1 MNNIPR
7 VAIIGSGISSLTSAY
22 FLNQKYD
29 IKLYEKNDYLGGH
42 SNTIDIDYNGKNI
55 AVDIGFIVFN
65 HQTYPNLKAFFELLK
80 IPTAKSQMSFAVKI
94 LEKNLE
100 YAGTN
105 LNSVFAQ
112 RKNIFNPFF
121 LKMLRDILHFN
132 KSASNLLNKK
142 VDLDYNMRDFLKDLR
157 VGNYFS
163 QYYLLPMASAIWSTP
178 LEKIG
183 DYPAQ
188 SFVRFFKNH
197 GLLTVSD
204 QPQWYTVTDGSK
216 QYVNKICENFSNK
229 ISLNDE
235 VKSIEVLPNLDSRNI
250 KIISAKGEDFFD
262 KVIIGA
268 HSDQALKMLTN
279 PTDLHRKI
287 LGNIKYQSNLVIL
300 HKDSKVMPVNK
311 KAWASWVYTKYQD
324 NPNSPNIFQDSQSN
338 LAVSY
343 WMNNLQNIDHQYP
356 LFVSLN
362 PKQEIAKE
370 DIFHQKIFEHPVFD
384 SEAIKAQTWIQEI
397 QGMSEIYF
405 CGAYQS
411 YGFHEDGIS
420 SALRVL
426 NQLYIKAPW
435 Q

>member
-1 MNNIPR
+1 MNNTPK

-65 HQTYPNLKAFFELLK
+65 HQTYPNLKAFFELLN

-142 VDLDYNMRDFLKDLR
+142 VDLDYNMNDFLKDLR

-204 QPQWYTVTDGSK
+204 QPQWFTVEGGSK

-250 KIISAKGEDFFD
+250 KIISAKGEEFFD

-268 HSDQALKMLTN
+268 HSDQALNMLVN

-300 HKDSKVMPVNK
+300 HKDSKVMPENK

-324 NPNSPNIFQDSQSN
+324 NPNSPNIFQDSQNS

-343 WMNNLQNIDHQYP
+343 WMNNLQNIDHKYP

-384 SEAIKAQTWIQEI
+384 SEAIKAQSRIQEI

-420 SALRVL
+420 SALRIL

>member
-1 MNNIPR
+1 MTNNLK
-7 VAIIGSGISSLTSAY
+7 VAVIGSGISSLTSAY

-42 SNTIDIDYNGKNI
+42 SNTIDINYNGKNI

-65 HQTYPNLKAFFELLK
+65 HQTYPNLKAFFELLDIK
-80 IPTAKSQMSFAVKI
+80 IAKSQMSFAVKI

-112 RKNIFNPFF
+112 RKNLFKPAF

-132 KSASNLLNKK
+132 KSASNLLNQG
-142 VDLDYNMRDFLKDLR
+142 VDLNYSMNKFLQDLR

-204 QPQWYTVTDGSK
+204 QPQWYTVDGGSK

-235 VKSIEVLPNLDSRNI
+235 VKSIEVLSNLNSRNI
-250 KIISAKGEDFFD
+250 KIVSTKGEDFFD

-268 HSDQALKMLTN
+268 HSDQALKMLVN
-279 PTDLHRKI
+279 PTDLHQQV
-287 LGNIKYQSNLVIL
+287 LGNIKYQKNLVVL
-300 HKDSKVMPVNK
+300 HKDSKVMPQNK
-311 KAWASWVYTKYQD
+311 RAWASWVYTKYDDSQ
-324 NPNSPNIFQDSQSN
+324 NSSNIFQNLPSN

-343 WMNNLQNIDHQYP
+343 WMNNLQNIDQNYP
-356 LFVSLN
+356 IFVSLN

-370 DIFHQKIFEHPVFD
+370 DIFHQKIFEHPIFD
-384 SEAIKAQTWIQEI
+384 SQAIKAQSRMQEI
-397 QGMSEIYF
+397 QGLNEIYF

>member
-1 MNNIPR
+1 MTNNLK
-7 VAIIGSGISSLTSAY
+7 VAVIGSGISSLTSAY

-42 SNTIDIDYNGKNI
+42 SNTIDINYNGKNI

-65 HQTYPNLKAFFELLK
+65 HQTYPNLKAFFELLDIK
-80 IPTAKSQMSFAVKI
+80 IAKSQMSFAVKI

-112 RKNIFNPFF
+112 RKNLFKPAF

-132 KSASNLLNKK
+132 KSASNLLNQG
-142 VDLDYNMRDFLKDLR
+142 VDLNYSMNKFLQDLR

-204 QPQWYTVTDGSK
+204 QPQWYTVDGGSK

-235 VKSIEVLPNLDSRNI
+235 VKSIEVLSNLNSRNI
-250 KIISAKGEDFFD
+250 KIVSTKGEDFFD

-268 HSDQALKMLTN
+268 HSDQALKMLVN
-279 PTDLHRKI
+279 PTDLHQQV
-287 LGNIKYQSNLVIL
+287 LGNIKYQKNLVVL
-300 HKDSKVMPVNK
+300 HKDSKVMPQNK
-311 KAWASWVYTKYQD
+311 RAWASWVYTKYDDSQ
-324 NPNSPNIFQDSQSN
+324 NSSNIFQNLPSN

-343 WMNNLQNIDHQYP
+343 WMNNLQNIDQNYP
-356 LFVSLN
+356 IFVSLN

-370 DIFHQKIFEHPVFD
+370 DIFHQKIFEHPIFD
-384 SEAIKAQTWIQEI
+384 SQAIKAQSRMQEI
-397 QGMSEIYF
+397 QGLNEIYF

-420 SALRVL
+420 SAIRVL

>member
-1 MNNIPR
+1 MNNTSK

-132 KSASNLLNKK
+132 KSASNLLNNK
-142 VDLDYNMRDFLKDLR
+142 VDLDYNMKDFLKDLR

-197 GLLTVSD
+197 GLLTVSN
-204 QPQWYTVTDGSK
+204 QPQWHTVIDGSK
-216 QYVNKICENFSNK
+216 QYVNKICENFFNK

-235 VKSIEVLPNLDSRNI
+235 VKSIEILSNENLKKI
-250 KIISAKGEDFFD
+250 KITSAKGEDFFD

-268 HSDQALKMLTN
+268 HSDQALKMLAN

-324 NPNSPNIFQDSQSN
+324 NPNSPNIFQDSQSS

-362 PKQEIAKE
+362 PKQEIVKE
-370 DIFHQKIFEHPVFD
+370 DIFHQKTFEHPVFD
-384 SEAIKAQTWIQEI
+384 SEAIKAQSRIQEI

-426 NQLYIKAPW
+426 NQIYIKAPW

>member
-1 MNNIPR
+1 MTNNLK
-7 VAIIGSGISSLTSAY
+7 VAVIGSGISSLTSAY

-42 SNTIDIDYNGKNI
+42 SNTIDINYNGKNI

-65 HQTYPNLKAFFELLK
+65 HQTYPNLKAFFELLDIK
-80 IPTAKSQMSFAVKI
+80 IAKSQMSFAVKI

-112 RKNIFNPFF
+112 RKNLFKPAF

-132 KSASNLLNKK
+132 KSASNLLNQG
-142 VDLDYNMRDFLKDLR
+142 VDLNYSMNKFLQDLR

-204 QPQWYTVTDGSK
+204 QPQWYTVDGGSK

-235 VKSIEVLPNLDSRNI
+235 VKSIEVLSNLNSRNI
-250 KIISAKGEDFFD
+250 KIVSTKGEDFFD

-268 HSDQALKMLTN
+268 HSDQAFKMLVN
-279 PTDLHRKI
+279 PTDLHQQV
-287 LGNIKYQSNLVIL
+287 LGNIKYQKNLVVL
-300 HKDSKVMPVNK
+300 HKDSKVMPQNK
-311 KAWASWVYTKYQD
+311 RAWASWVYTKYDDSQ
-324 NPNSPNIFQDSQSN
+324 NSSNIFQNLPSN

-343 WMNNLQNIDHQYP
+343 WMNNLQNIDQNYP
-356 LFVSLN
+356 IFVSLN

-370 DIFHQKIFEHPVFD
+370 DIFHQKIFEHPIFD
-384 SEAIKAQTWIQEI
+384 SQAIKAQSRMQEI
-397 QGMSEIYF
+397 QGLNEIYF

>member
-1 MNNIPR
+1 MTNNLK
-7 VAIIGSGISSLTSAY
+7 VAVIGSGISSLTSAY

-42 SNTIDIDYNGKNI
+42 SNTIDINYNGKNI

-65 HQTYPNLKAFFELLK
+65 HQTYPNLKAFFELLDIK
-80 IPTAKSQMSFAVKI
+80 IAKSQMSFAVKI

-112 RKNIFNPFF
+112 RKNLFKPAF

-132 KSASNLLNKK
+132 KSASNLLNQG
-142 VDLDYNMRDFLKDLR
+142 VDLNYSMNKFLQDLR

-197 GLLTVSD
+197 GLLTVRD
-204 QPQWYTVTDGSK
+204 QPQWYTVDGGSK

-235 VKSIEVLPNLDSRNI
+235 VKSIEVLSNLNSRNI
-250 KIISAKGEDFFD
+250 KIVSTKGEDFFD

-268 HSDQALKMLTN
+268 HSDQALKMLVN
-279 PTDLHRKI
+279 PTDLHQQV
-287 LGNIKYQSNLVIL
+287 LGNIKYQKNLVVL
-300 HKDSKVMPVNK
+300 HKDSKVMPQNK
-311 KAWASWVYTKYQD
+311 RAWASWVYTKYDDSQ
-324 NPNSPNIFQDSQSN
+324 NSSNIFQNLPSN

-343 WMNNLQNIDHQYP
+343 WMNNLQNIDKNYP
-356 LFVSLN
+356 IFVSLN

-370 DIFHQKIFEHPVFD
+370 DIFHQKIFEHPIFD
-384 SEAIKAQTWIQEI
+384 SQAIKAQNRMIEI
-397 QGMSEIYF
+397 QGLNEIYF

-420 SALRVL
+420 SAIRVL
-426 NQLYIKAPW
+426 NQLYIKVPW